1 MPKKAIVKR
10 HKPIIKERPF
20 KDEDTEIQSTEAEH
34 VATYC
39 REPLERKAKEDPVIE
54 RVLDVNIEK
63 DILVQNEDDDLA
75 VRTRKRYKPQMP
87 LPEEF
92 RSNMMNSDDKTQLID
107 LEMSVRF
114 YTDAIYSK
122 KEMAKVF
129 LMGVARQLRYWILN
143 QEPKP
148 DVSDNDSQLFYIRDQ
163 FLPKMAADYKELQKY
178 LTPET
183 DLENFR
189 RLPIEIAILTSEINT
204 KIDQMQRAREELEEL
219 GKDPLDLDAPP
230 WIDYPNKNIIDW
242 IQKNPK
248 ETEQILNNPDQ
259 QDDFIFSAWKE
270 LFQSNDVV
278 QFLSLQD
285 RLSKKIQSDAQKK
298 DALKKLDGLVKN
310 ASLKELSAE
319 LNKPQNKSIKKE
331 MLEALN
337 ISQGTQ
343 HLGLLCSLEQ
353 RYNTAG
359 SALSGNVI
367 SDPENFV
374 RLLVKSS

>member
-1 MPKKAIVKR
+1 MPKKAIVTRLVK
-10 HKPIIKERPF
+10 KEKERPF
-20 KDEDTEIQSTEAEH
+20 NDEDTEIQITEAEH

-39 REPLERKAKEDPVIE
+39 RDPLERKAKEDPVIE
-54 RVLDVNIEK
+54 RVLDDNIEK
-63 DILVQNEDDDLA
+63 DILVQDEDNDLA
-75 VRTRKRYKPQMP
+75 VRTRQRYKPQMP

-92 RSNMMNSDDKTQLID
+92 RSRMANSDDNTQLID

-129 LMGVARQLRYWILN
+129 LMGVARQLRYWILS
-143 QEPKP
+143 QKP
-148 DVSDNDSQLFYIRDQ
+148 RPDIADNNSQLFYIRDT

-178 LTPET
+178 LSPET
-183 DLENFR
+183 DLESFR

-204 KIDQMQRAREELEEL
+204 KIDQMERARQELEEEGL
-219 GKDPLDLDAPP
+219 DPLDLESPP
-230 WIDYPNKNIIDW
+230 WVDYPSKNIINW
-242 IQKNPK
+242 IRKNPQ
-248 ETEQILNNPDQ
+248 ETEQILNNPEQ

-278 QFLSLQD
+278 QFLSFQD
-285 RLSKKIQSDAQKK
+285 RISQKIQTDAQRKK
-298 DALKKLDGLVKN
+298 AFGTLDGLLKN

-337 ISQGTQ
+337 ISKETQ
-343 HLGLLCSLEQ
+343 HLGLLRTLEQ
-353 RYNTAG
+353 RYNSTG
-359 SALSGNVI
+359 SSLGANVI

-374 RLLVKSS
+374 RLLVKP